1 MHRGVIT
8 CRPDLPVVAVARIMA
23 AHRIHCVVVEGS
35 PIGVVTD
42 ADLVV
47 ALCAGSMASRTAR
60 EIARRAAT
68 VAPSDTLTRAG
79 ELMVELST
87 THVIVFDERSNRAV
101 GVVSVLDIAETL
113 VDDTP

>member
-42 ADLVV
+42 ADLTP
-47 ALCAGSMASRTAR
+47 ALCEGTMASRTAR
-60 EIARRAAT
+60 EIARAAAT
-68 VAPSDTLTRAG
+68 VAPSETLARAG
-79 ELMVELST
+79 ELMVEFNT
-87 THVIVFDERSNRAV
+87 THVIVVDEHSNRPV
-101 GVVSVLDIAETL
+101 GVVSVLDLAETL
-113 VDDTP
+113 IDAAP

>member
-1 MHRGVIT
+1 MHRGLIT

-42 ADLVV
+42 ADLMP
-47 ALCAGSMASRTAR
+47 ALCAGSRASRTAR
-60 EIARRAAT
+60 EIARPAAT
-68 VAPSDTLTRAG
+68 VAPRDTLTRAG
-79 ELMVELST
+79 ELMVEFNT
-87 THVIVFDERSNRAV
+87 THVIVVDERSNGAI

-113 VDDTP
+113 VDAVP

>member
-42 ADLVV
+42 ADLAA
-47 ALCAGSMASRTAR
+47 ALCAGGMESRTAT
-60 EIARRAAT
+60 EIAGLAAT
-68 VAPSDTLTRAG
+68 VAPSDKLTRAG
-79 ELMVELST
+79 ELMVEFNT
-87 THVIVFDERSNRAV
+87 THVLVVDARSGRAV

-113 VDDTP
+113 VDAAP